1 MDRVDLADALP
12 EAVPGLL
19 RFTRS
24 LVRDPQQAEDLAQ
37 ETIVRAL
44 ERADSFRGEARLAT
58 WLHRIAHNL
67 AVDRSRRSR
76 EVPVD
81 DLADEVEALW
91 RDDAYTVDAG
101 EVVARAET
109 RAELEDALIRL
120 PVSYRAAVV
129 LHDAEGLTV
138 AEIADIAQISLPAA
152 KQRLRRGR
160 MMLVSALARGR
171 ERRAALPAVPLR
183 CWDARSQVSDYLD
196 GLLAPDQARRVE
208 KHLEGCPTCPPLYAA
223 LVGATDAL
231 ARTRGT
237 ARDPNDVVPSDQA
250 ARILGTVEASVPLS
264 DAQPSHHNPATDR
277 DERLADEAASGSTGI
292 A

>member
-1 MDRVDLADALP
+1 MDRVDLAAALP
-12 EAVPGLL
+12 EHIPGLV

-24 LVRDPQQAEDLAQ
+24 LVRDPQQADDLTQ
-37 ETIVRAL
+37 ETLVRAL
-44 ERADSFRGEARLAT
+44 ERADSYRGEASLST

-67 AVDRSRRSR
+67 AVDRARRER
-76 EVPVD
+76 EVPVED
-81 DLADEVEALW
+81 IADEVEARW
-91 RDDAYTVDAG
+91 RDDAYTVDAA

-109 RAELEDALIRL
+109 RAELDDALIRL

-138 AEIADIAQISLPAA
+138 AEIADIAEISLPAA

-160 MMLVSALARGR
+160 MMLVSALARGA
-171 ERRAALPAVPLR
+171 ERREVLAGVPLR

-196 GLLAPDQARRVE
+196 GLLEVHEARRVE
-208 KHLEGCPTCPPLYAA
+208 QHLEGCPTCPPLYAS

-237 ARDPNDVVPSDQA
+237 WRDPNDVVPPQEAD
-250 ARILGTVEASVPLS
+250 RILARVVGES
-264 DAQPSHHNPATDR
+264 PAR
-277 DERLADEAASGSTGI
+277 
-292 A
+292 

>member
-12 EAVPGLL
+12 DQIPGLL

-24 LVRDPQQAEDLAQ
+24 LVRDPQRAEDLTQ
-37 ETIVRAL
+37 ETLLRAL
-44 ERADSFRGEARLAT
+44 ERADSFRGDAGLAT

-67 AVDRSRRSR
+67 AVDRARRDR

-81 DLADEVEALW
+81 DLADEVEARW
-91 RDDAYTVDAG
+91 RDDAYTVDAA

-109 RAELEDALIRL
+109 RADLDDALIRL
-120 PVSYRAAVV
+120 PVAYRAAVV

-138 AEIADIAQISLPAA
+138 AEIADIAQISVPAA

-160 MMLVSALARGR
+160 MMLVTALARGA
-171 ERRAALPAVPLR
+171 ERREALAGVPLR

-196 GLLAPDQARRVE
+196 GLLDPGEARRVE
-208 KHLEGCPTCPPLYAA
+208 GHLERCPTCPPLYAS

-237 ARDPNDVVPSDQA
+237 PRDTNDVIPPEQA
-250 ARILGTVEASVPLS
+250 QRILTRVLPTGPRSTRTVAVRQERRHP
-264 DAQPSHHNPATDR
+264 DAGGP
-277 DERLADEAASGSTGI
+277 
-292 A
+292 